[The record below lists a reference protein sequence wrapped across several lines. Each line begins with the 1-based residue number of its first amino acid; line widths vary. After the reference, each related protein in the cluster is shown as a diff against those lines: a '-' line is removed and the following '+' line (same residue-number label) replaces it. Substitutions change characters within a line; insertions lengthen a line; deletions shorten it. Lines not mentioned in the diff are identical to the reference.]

1 MPESKSP
8 DKQRAFQQSLN
19 NFIDTC
25 KENFNLGP
33 TEIAPGLN
41 KQLQA
46 VEEGAKKTSDVGI
59 ERSGPSNS

>member
-1 MPESKSP
+1 MPEFKSP

-33 TEIAPGLN
+33 TEIASGLN

-46 VEEGAKKTSDVGI
+46 VEEGSKNTSDVDNKP
-59 ERSGPSNS
+59 SGPSNS

>member
-19 NFIDTC
+19 NFVDTC
-25 KENFNLGP
+25 KNNFNLVP
-33 TEIAPGLN
+33 SKIAPGLN

-46 VEEGAKKTSDVGI
+46 VEEGAKNTSDVGN